1 MTRPNRIVTLAAI
14 LGLSGAALGTAGI
27 ASAQTRAQAPRP
39 NAGEILSKSFQQSN
53 NVGGDQVQGT
63 PARNPLRAVVGGR
76 GGRFIVDRD
85 GRRRLPTRAV
95 VSGSGVSVSGSS
107 TRDDHAIRFHIGTGL
122 GHGVVG
128 RRLRRDHVHHTVFP
142 SLGFHRFGSFGYGSY
157 DTGRG
162 YETPTVIIVENP
174 PGAAVRTNE
183 IDGPAYAEPVE
194 PPTVTEVALAA
205 MARGDHEDAIARWRE
220 RLAEAPDDAGA
231 VRALGLSMALKG
243 DMQTGAAMV
252 AHAYQMSP
260 ELVHERLDLWAL
272 GGEREL
278 RRSLRRFVIYA
289 NDQKTESAW
298 ITVAALM
305 QAENR
310 DDHAAR
316 MVDKAREAGLEGELA
331 DRFKRALGA
340 E

>member
-1 MTRPNRIVTLAAI
+1 
-14 LGLSGAALGTAGI
+14 
-27 ASAQTRAQAPRP
+27 
-39 NAGEILSKSFQQSN
+39 
-53 NVGGDQVQGT
+53 
-63 PARNPLRAVVGGR
+63 
-76 GGRFIVDRD
+76 
-85 GRRRLPTRAV
+85 
-95 VSGSGVSVSGSS
+95 
-107 TRDDHAIRFHIGTGL
+107 
-122 GHGVVG
+122 
-128 RRLRRDHVHHTVFP
+128 
-142 SLGFHRFGSFGYGSY
+142 
-157 DTGRG
+157 
-162 YETPTVIIVENP
+162 
-174 PGAAVRTNE
+174 VRTNE